1 MQTVY
6 LKGELG
12 ERFGEKWTMN
22 VSKVQDIFRLV
33 SCQREGF
40 DAYMQH
46 CIENDIDF
54 AVQRGEDYIDES
66 ELMLNLGKEDI
77 TITPIPVG
85 SKSKV
90 AKLITAAMMI
100 YTGYFLVQGAAAA
113 ASGTAMQIG
122 VGQQIG
128 MAGSN
133 IAAVGA
139 SMGTAGTIAGWTL
152 MALGTSMG
160 LQTVSQMLMPTPEN
174 DNEDDSYLFSG
185 PQNTTIQGGAVPVL
199 YGEMIV
205 GGANINTSYIAHQG
219 GTNYGPGINIRL
231 PLGRSEGSADVD
243 MQVPE

>member
-1 MQTVY
+1 VQTVY

-22 VSKVQDIFRLV
+22 VSKVQDIFKLV
-33 SCQREGF
+33 SCQRNGF

-66 ELMLNLGKEDI
+66 ELMLSLGKDDI

-90 AKLITAAMMI
+90 AKLITAALMI
-100 YTGYFLVQGAAAA
+100 YAGYQMGVPPEATMSTGTHSSGVNAVFATQAQVGLQTKI
-113 ASGTAMQIG
+113 AS
-122 VGQQIG
+122 
-128 MAGSN
+128 
-133 IAAVGA
+133 
-139 SMGTAGTIAGWTL
+139 WTL

-160 LQTVSQMLMPTPEN
+160 LQTIAQMLMPSPEN
-174 DNEDDSYLFSG
+174 DNEEDSYLFSG

-231 PLGRSEGSADVD
+231 PLGGSEGAADVD
-243 MQVPE
+243 MQVPD

>member
-22 VSKVQDIFRLV
+22 VSKVQDIFKLIR
-33 SCQREGF
+33 CQRKGF

-66 ELMLNLGKEDI
+66 ELMLSLGKDDI

-90 AKLITAAMMI
+90 AKLITAALMI
-100 YTGYFLVQGAAAA
+100 YAGYQMGVPPEATMSTGTHSSGVNAVFATQAQVGLQTKI
-113 ASGTAMQIG
+113 AS
-122 VGQQIG
+122 
-128 MAGSN
+128 
-133 IAAVGA
+133 
-139 SMGTAGTIAGWTL
+139 WTL

-160 LQTVSQMLMPTPEN
+160 LQTIAQMLMPSPEN
-174 DNEDDSYLFSG
+174 DNEEDSYLFSG

-231 PLGRSEGSADVD
+231 PLGGSEGAADVD
-243 MQVPE
+243 MQVPD

>member
-22 VSKVQDIFRLV
+22 VSKVQDIFKLV

-66 ELMLNLGKEDI
+66 ELMLSLGKEDI

-85 SKSKV
+85 SKGKV
-90 AKLITAAMMI
+90 AKLITAALMI
-100 YTGYFLVQGAAAA
+100 YTGYAFVSGSGQALAAAN
-113 ASGTAMQIG
+113 AS
-122 VGQQIG
+122 
-128 MAGSN
+128 
-133 IAAVGA
+133 
-139 SMGTAGTIAGWTL
+139 AGTLTAFKVAGWT
-152 MALGTSMG
+152 MIALGTSMG
-160 LQTVSQMLMPTPEN
+160 LQTIAEMMMPSPDQ
-174 DNEDDSYLFSG
+174 DNEEDSYLFSG
-185 PQNTTIQGGAVPVL
+185 PQNTTIQGSAVPVL

-231 PLGRSEGSADVD
+231 PLGGSEGAADVD
-243 MQVPE
+243 MQVPD

>member
-22 VSKVQDIFRLV
+22 VSKVQDIFKLV
-33 SCQREGF
+33 SCQRNGF

-66 ELMLNLGKEDI
+66 ELMLSLGKDDI

-90 AKLITAAMMI
+90 AKLVTAAFMI
-100 YTGYFLVQGAAAA
+100 YTGYFMVTG
-113 ASGTAMQIG
+113 SGMNPTLA
-122 VGQQIG
+122 
-128 MAGSN
+128 N
-133 IAAVGA
+133 IAPEIGIRGGNMMKIGA
-139 SMGTAGTIAGWTL
+139 NLGKFGKIAGWTL
-152 MALGTSMG
+152 VALGTSMG
-160 LQTVSQMLMPTPEN
+160 LQTIAEMMMPSPDQ
-174 DNEDDSYLFSG
+174 DNEEDSYLFSG

-231 PLGRSEGSADVD
+231 PLGGSEGAADVD
-243 MQVPE
+243 MQVPD

>member
-22 VSKVQDIFRLV
+22 VSKVQDIFKLV
-33 SCQREGF
+33 SCQRNGF

-66 ELMLNLGKEDI
+66 ELMLSLGKDDI

-90 AKLITAAMMI
+90 AKLITAALMI
-100 YTGYFLVQGAAAA
+100 YAGYQMGVPPEATMSTGTHSSGVNAVFATQAQVGLQTKI
-113 ASGTAMQIG
+113 AS
-122 VGQQIG
+122 
-128 MAGSN
+128 
-133 IAAVGA
+133 
-139 SMGTAGTIAGWTL
+139 WTL

-160 LQTVSQMLMPTPEN
+160 LQTIAQMLMPSPEN
-174 DNEDDSYLFSG
+174 DNEEDSYLFSG

-231 PLGRSEGSADVD
+231 PLGGSEGAADVD
-243 MQVPE
+243 MQVPD

>member
-1 MQTVY
+1 
-6 LKGELG
+6 
-12 ERFGEKWTMN
+12 
-22 VSKVQDIFRLV
+22 
-33 SCQREGF
+33 
-40 DAYMQH
+40 MQH

-66 ELMLNLGKEDI
+66 ELMLSLGKDDI

-90 AKLITAAMMI
+90 AKLITAALMI
-100 YTGYFLVQGAAAA
+100 YAGYQMGVPPEATMSTGTHSSGVNAVFATQAQVGLQTKI
-113 ASGTAMQIG
+113 AS
-122 VGQQIG
+122 
-128 MAGSN
+128 
-133 IAAVGA
+133 
-139 SMGTAGTIAGWTL
+139 WTL

-160 LQTVSQMLMPTPEN
+160 LQTIAQMLMPSPEN
-174 DNEDDSYLFSG
+174 DNEEDSYLFSG

-231 PLGRSEGSADVD
+231 PLGGSEGAADVD
-243 MQVPE
+243 MQVPD